1 MAKRHYGLSHGI
13 GRSGDITESQPKA
26 AGSSIMSKLNNE
38 LLLDLIKL
46 MGILNIKITQRYKR
60 NSKHEI
66 SFLGIKSAKK
76 SILIPMA
83 TGMTISFCLSTFKK
97 QRGSAKYV
105 LWSRIDQKSSFKAI
119 ISANLSPV
127 IIDTKVDDTN
137 GLVTDVDEFE
147 RQILELGAANIVC
160 IYSTTSCFA
169 PRQCDDIKSLGL
181 LAKQYDIPHLINN
194 AYGLQS
200 RWISNCIERA
210 ASNGRIDIF
219 VQSTDKNLMVPVGG
233 AIIGGFDAEIVDRIA
248 ANYAGRASSSQTL
261 DVFMT
266 LLSLGRNGY
275 MKLVN
280 DREIVF
286 DHLKRALESTLGLNV
301 MHFGRNPISMA
312 VSLDTIEPELSTMI
326 GSMLYKRGVSGAR
339 VVTGLEKKSI
349 EGHVFEGKAR
359 F

>member
-1 MAKRHYGLSHGI
+1 
-13 GRSGDITESQPKA
+13 
-26 AGSSIMSKLNNE
+26 
-38 LLLDLIKL
+38 
-46 MGILNIKITQRYKR
+46 
-60 NSKHEI
+60 
-66 SFLGIKSAKK
+66 
-76 SILIPMA
+76 MA
-83 TGMTISFCLSTFKK
+83 TGMTISFCLSTLKK
-97 QRGSAKYV
+97 QRASAKYV

-119 ISANLSPV
+119 LTANLSPV
-127 IIDTKVDDTN
+127 IIDTKIEDTT
-137 GLVTDVDEFE
+137 GLATDVAEFQ

-169 PRQCDDIKSLGL
+169 PRQCDDILSLGR
-181 LAKQYDIPHLINN
+181 LAKQYDIPHLVNN

-210 ASNGRIDIF
+210 AQQGRIDIF

-233 AIIGGFDAEIVDRIA
+233 SIIGGFDADIIDRIA

-275 MKLVN
+275 MKLVK
-280 DREIVF
+280 DREMLF
-286 DHLKRALESTLGLNV
+286 DHLKRSLENTLGLNV
-301 MHFGRNPISMA
+301 MQFSRNPISMA
-312 VSLDTIEPELSTMI
+312 VSLETIPKRSTMI

-349 EGHVFEGKAR
+349 EGYHFEGKTR
-359 F
+359 FYLRSI